1 MSLTGVLSRAALGV
15 AICMSLAG
23 CISVF
28 PKTPPAQLYRFG
40 GIEPSATQPAASA
53 SVANIARGDINFDSS
68 ASTDRILAMTGQ
80 DAAYISG
87 ARWVA
92 PAPIVFEE
100 ALIRGFQA
108 TPGAP
113 RLVERGSLL
122 RAPLTLNLDVQAF
135 EARYD
140 QGADKPPLVVI
151 QVHAVMMRSADRSV
165 AGEQTFVLSSRAGD
179 NRVSLIAQAF
189 DEATKSLIGK
199 LADWSGGLATAAR
212 GA

>member
-15 AICMSLAG
+15 ALCVSLAG

-28 PKTPPAQLYRFG
+28 PKTPPSQLYRFG
-40 GIEPSATQPAASA
+40 SFEPAAASTASSA
-53 SVANIARGDINFDSS
+53 SGPNVVRGDLNFDSS

-80 DAAYISG
+80 DAAFISG
-87 ARWVA
+87 ARWVS

-100 ALIRGFQA
+100 ALVRGFQA

-122 RAPLTLNLDVQAF
+122 RSPLTLNLDVQAF

-140 QGADKPPLVVI
+140 QGADKPPLIVV
-151 QVHAVMMRSADRSV
+151 QVHAVMVRSSDRSV
-165 AGEQTFVLSSRAGD
+165 AGEGTFVESTRAED

-189 DEATKSLIGK
+189 DTVTKSLIVK
-199 LADWSGGLATAAR
+199 LVTWSGGLAA
-212 GA
+212 GAGGS